1 MLPHEP
7 IRFSRQQPDLECG
20 LHRRSSGPPLD
31 VRAGM
36 EEDMSPENRSLT
48 SYIVSLSVALASI
61 TVFAQTLGSPERFTA
76 AAINMNRGAA
86 GSIEIQVDRWS
97 SDAERD
103 RLIEALTTK
112 GADKLLDVLQ
122 DLPVKGNFR
131 APGQLGWDI
140 RFARHYQ
147 TDDGG
152 ERVVLATDRPI
163 GFLEASNQPRSITY
177 PFTVIEMQLNR
188 DGEGEGKM
196 SIATKVIYDKK
207 KDTITLENFQLQPVL
222 LTQVKRA
229 STAN

>member
-1 MLPHEP
+1 
-7 IRFSRQQPDLECG
+7 
-20 LHRRSSGPPLD
+20 
-31 VRAGM
+31 M
-36 EEDMSPENRSLT
+36 EEDMSLQNHRLRNCL
-48 SYIVSLSVALASI
+48 VSLSVALAS
-61 TVFAQTLGSPERFTA
+61 TALLAQTLGSPERFTA

-86 GSIEIQVDRWS
+86 GPIDIQVDRWS
-97 SDAERD
+97 TDAERD
-103 RLIEALTTK
+103 RLINALTTK

-147 TDDGG
+147 TEEGG

-163 GFLEASNQPRSITY
+163 GFLEAANQPRSIMY

-196 SIATKVIYDKK
+196 SIAAKVMYDKK
-207 KDTITLENFQLQPVL
+207 KSTITLENFQLQPVVL
-222 LTQVKRA
+222 AQVKRT
-229 STAN
+229 SSFN